1 MKFTTT
7 KIIALVFLS
16 ATLSQCKKAET
27 ETDAKSQPQNSE
39 SIEKVFDAH
48 GGYNTWAEMQ
58 GLEFTLA
65 NGERHQI
72 ELKSRKVLVEGE
84 KRTIGFD
91 GTDVWV
97 VPDSLTNGA
106 RFYHNLYFYFYAMP
120 FVLGDPGIIY
130 EDIDSRELFGM
141 NLRGIKVSYGDGVGD
156 SPKDNYIL
164 YYDDASKQMQALMYT
179 VTFRSQEASEKFNL
193 IKYDEWQDVAGIL
206 MPKKLQWYTYKND
219 SVGEMRN
226 EVLFSEVT
234 LSKTKPDDKI
244 FLKPE
249 GAGIAGM
256 Q

>member
-1 MKFTTT
+1 MKFTPAR
-7 KIIALVFLS
+7 IILFAFLA
-16 ATLSQCKKAET
+16 ATLSQCKKAATET
-27 ETDAKSQPQNSE
+27 EAKVQTQHSE

-120 FVLGDPGIIY
+120 FVLGDPGITY
-130 EDIDSRELFGM
+130 EDVDSRELFGM

-164 YYDDASKQMQALMYT
+164 YYDNESKQMRALMYT

-193 IKYDEWQDVAGIL
+193 IKYDEWQEVEGIL
-206 MPKKLQWYTYKND
+206 LPKKLQWYNYKND

-226 EVLFSEVT
+226 EVLFSEVM
-234 LSKTKPDDKI
+234 LSKTKPDEKI

-249 GAGIAGM
+249 SAGIAGM